1 MGVLFLLFCVA
12 VLVIW
17 FEFGSANGDSVA
29 RWRYTVKPEF
39 RLINELVDF
48 LGVFRIFRAFRTF

>member
-1 MGVLFLLFCVA
+1 MGVLFILFCVA
-12 VLVIW
+12 ALVTW
-17 FEFGSANGDSVA
+17 LEFGGANGGSVA

-48 LGVFRIFRAFRTF
+48 LGVFRIFKIF